1 MTTIVRWN
9 PFREMAAMQ
18 SALDRMFED
27 SWRSTWPTWNS
38 TAATTLPFDVYETD
52 QAYTAVVSV
61 PGINPEQIN
70 VRLEEGALTVSG
82 EMPQFEL
89 PQNARYLLQERPF
102 GQFSRSFRLPQAID
116 SEHVEAAYENGVL
129 TLTLPKAPEAQPKF
143 IPIKANGKALNSKN

>member
-27 SWRSTWPTWNS
+27 TWRTAWPTWNN
-38 TAATTLPFDVYETD
+38 ATNPLSFDVYETD
-52 QAYTAVVSV
+52 KDYTAVVSL
-61 PGINPEQIN
+61 PGIAADKIN
-70 VRLEEGALTVSG
+70 VRLEEGVLTVSG
-82 EMPQFEL
+82 EVPQFEL
-89 PQNARYLLQERPF
+89 PENARYLLQERPF

-143 IPIKANGKALNSKN
+143 IPVKANGKLLTSKN